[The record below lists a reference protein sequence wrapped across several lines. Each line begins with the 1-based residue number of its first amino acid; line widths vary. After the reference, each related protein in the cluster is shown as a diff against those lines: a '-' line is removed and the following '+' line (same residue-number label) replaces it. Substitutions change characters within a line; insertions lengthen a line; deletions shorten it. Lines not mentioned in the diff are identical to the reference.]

1 MTFDVGDTVVHP
13 HHGTATI
20 EDTEERRFD
29 GETVQYLV
37 LRTVDDN
44 LTLKVPADICEEV
57 GIRDV
62 IGEDAVDEVMR
73 LLRQESPKSKKSWQR
88 RRARNE
94 KRLRS
99 GDPEELA
106 AVVRELSAREQRRGR
121 LSPSELQQLASAREL
136 LRDEIVAATGED
148 EDLVDG
154 LIDDAL
160 AEGGPREEELA
171 GTS

>member
-1 MTFDVGDTVVHP
+1 MSFDVGDTVVHP
-13 HHGTATI
+13 QHGTATI
-20 EDTEERRFD
+20 EATEERRLD

-44 LTLKVPADICEEV
+44 LTLKVPSDIFEDV

-106 AVVRELSAREQRRGR
+106 EVIRELSAREQRRGR

-136 LRDEIVAATGED
+136 LRDEVVAATGED
-148 EDLVDG
+148 EEVVES

-160 AEGGPREEELA
+160 DQGGPREEELA
-171 GTS
+171 EAS